1 VKTRDEKNFSG
12 FESRLLPALVEAV
25 AERRE
30 SSEPRHPVTQ
40 NNRSSLLQRRWPA
53 VAVIACIAVL
63 LAIILPAVSDDPR
76 RGALA
81 VAKHGDALYLRVGD
95 ALADPE
101 AMTNDLQAAGLDAR
115 VEIIPVGPSSVG
127 VWVYLVNDSTSGYND
142 PRFIDLFRQM
152 YPEED
157 EGTEQAGIP
166 HTRVLEVPAD
176 FSTPITLQVGRAAA
190 DGETWVMSH
199 TRDTPDETLP
209 GGILYCLQDL
219 VPPEADRILQE
230 LGYEVDWSYSR
241 SPNYGEALS
250 DPPSGKVI
258 VYGELAG
265 PDVLRVDTVDPDS
278 KMAEKALED
287 EGAGTQSC

>member
-1 VKTRDEKNFSG
+1 MKTKDEENLSG

-25 AERRE
+25 EERRE
-30 SSEPRHPVTQ
+30 SLPHRARP
-40 NNRSSLLQRRWPA
+40 SLLRRRWPA
-53 VAVIACIAVL
+53 IAVVVGAAVL
-63 LAIILPAVSDDPR
+63 LTIVLPIVSDDPR

-81 VAKHGDALYLRVGD
+81 VAQHGGTLYLRVEG

-115 VEIIPVGPSSVG
+115 VELIPVGPSSVG
-127 VWVYLVNDSTSGYND
+127 VWVDVVNDSTTGYND
-142 PRFIDLFRQM
+142 PRISDLFRQM

-166 HTRVLEVPAD
+166 HTRVLKVPAD
-176 FSTPITLQVGRAAA
+176 FSTPITLRVGRAAA
-190 DGETWVMSH
+190 NGESWVMSH
-199 TRDTPDETLP
+199 MRDAPDETGP
-209 GGILYCLQDL
+209 GGILHCLRNLD
-219 VPPEADRILQE
+219 PPEVDRVLRD
-230 LGYEVDWSYSR
+230 LGFEVRWSYSR

-250 DPPSGKVI
+250 DPPTGKVI

-278 KMAEKALED
+278 TMAEKALED

>member
-1 VKTRDEKNFSG
+1 MKTKDEKNLSG

-25 AERRE
+25 EERRE
-30 SSEPRHPVTQ
+30 SLPHRARP
-40 NNRSSLLQRRWPA
+40 SLLRRRWPA
-53 VAVIACIAVL
+53 IAVVVGAAVL
-63 LAIILPAVSDDPR
+63 LTIVLPIVSDDPR

-81 VAKHGDALYLRVGD
+81 VAQHGGTLYLRVED

-101 AMTNDLQAAGLDAR
+101 AMTNDLQTTGLDAR
-115 VEIIPVGPSSVG
+115 VDLIPVGPSSVG
-127 VWVYLVNDSTSGYND
+127 VWVDVVNDSTTGYND
-142 PRFIDLFRQM
+142 PRISDLFRQM

-166 HTRVLEVPAD
+166 HTRVLKVPAD
-176 FSTPITLQVGRAAA
+176 FSTPITLRVGRAAE

-199 TRDTPDETLP
+199 MRDTPDETRP

-219 VPPEADRILQE
+219 DPPEADRILRE

>member
-1 VKTRDEKNFSG
+1 MKTRDDKNLSG

-25 AERRE
+25 EERRK
-30 SSEPRHPVTQ
+30 SVPRHDRRP
-40 NNRSSLLQRRWPA
+40 LLRRRWPA
-53 VAVIACIAVL
+53 IAVVVGAAVL
-63 LAIILPAVSDDPR
+63 VAIAIPIVSNDPR

-81 VAKHGDALYLRVGD
+81 VAQHGDTLYLRVED

-101 AMTNDLQAAGLDAR
+101 AMTNDLRAAGLDAR

-142 PRFIDLFRQM
+142 PRFIDLLRQM

-190 DGETWVMSH
+190 NGETWAMSH

-209 GGILYCLQDL
+209 GGILHCLRDL
-219 VPPEADRILQE
+219 DPPEVDRVLRE
-230 LGYEVDWSYSR
+230 LGFEVQWSYSR

-265 PDVLRVDTVDPDS
+265 PDVLRVDTADPDS
-278 KMAEKALED
+278 KMAKKARGE
-287 EGAGTQSC
+287 ESAGIQSC

>member
-1 VKTRDEKNFSG
+1 MKTRDEKNFSG

-25 AERRE
+25 EERRK
-30 SSEPRHPVTQ
+30 SVPHHDRRP
-40 NNRSSLLQRRWPA
+40 LLRRRWPA
-53 VAVIACIAVL
+53 FAVVAGAVVL
-63 LAIILPAVSDDPR
+63 VTIVLPIVSDDPR

-81 VAKHGDALYLRVGD
+81 VAQHGGTLYLRVED
-95 ALADPE
+95 ALADPQ

-115 VEIIPVGPSSVG
+115 VELIPVGPSSVG
-127 VWVYLVNDSTSGYND
+127 VWVDVVNDSTTGYND
-142 PRFIDLFRQM
+142 PRISDLFRQM

-176 FSTPITLQVGRAAA
+176 FSTPITLRVGRAAA

-199 TRDTPDETLP
+199 TRDAPDETGP
-209 GGILYCLQDL
+209 GGILHCLRNLD
-219 VPPEADRILQE
+219 PPEVDRVLRD
-230 LGYEVDWSYSR
+230 LGFEVQWSYSR

-250 DPPSGKVI
+250 DPPTGKII

-278 KMAEKALED
+278 TMAEKALED

>member
-199 TRDTPDETLP
+199 MRDTPDETRP
-209 GGILYCLQDL
+209 GGILHCLRNLD
-219 VPPEADRILQE
+219 PPEVDRVLRD
-230 LGYEVDWSYSR
+230 LGFEVQWSYGR

-278 KMAEKALED
+278 KMAEKTLGD

>member
-1 VKTRDEKNFSG
+1 MKTKDEKNLSG

-25 AERRE
+25 EERRE
-30 SSEPRHPVTQ
+30 SLPHRARP
-40 NNRSSLLQRRWPA
+40 SLLRRRWPA
-53 VAVIACIAVL
+53 IAVVVGAAVL
-63 LAIILPAVSDDPR
+63 VTIVLPIVSDDPR

-81 VAKHGDALYLRVGD
+81 VAQHGDTLYLRVED

-115 VEIIPVGPSSVG
+115 VELIPVGPSSVG
-127 VWVYLVNDSTSGYND
+127 VWVYVVNDSTTGYND

-157 EGTEQAGIP
+157 EGTAQAGIP

-199 TRDTPDETLP
+199 TRDTPDETRP

-219 VPPEADRILQE
+219 DPPEADRILQE